1 MRLKVSI
8 QTKQELRA
16 LILDHIKAQKEEV
29 ALSKSRAILEK
40 MMSLTAFKNARTIL
54 CYASFKGEVDTF
66 SLMQKAMEL
75 NKRVALPLVRK
86 EEKRIVPVLIRSLQE
101 LKPGAY
107 GILEPA
113 DSFDRIDPS
122 ELDLIV
128 VPGVAFDRHNNRL
141 GRGAGYYDRFLSE
154 VPATVPTIALAYDFQ
169 VIDTLPG
176 IEGHDRP
183 VSYLLTN

>member
-1 MRLKVSI
+1 MVI
-8 QTKQELRA
+8 QTKQELRQ

-29 ALSKSRAILEK
+29 ALFKSRVILEK
-40 MMSLTAFKNARTIL
+40 MMTLPAFLNARTIL
-54 CYASFKGEVDTF
+54 FYASFKGEVDTF
-66 SLMQKAMEL
+66 ALMQKAMEM

-86 EEKRIVPVLIRSLQE
+86 EATRITAVLIRSLQE

-107 GILEPA
+107 GILEPV
-113 DSFDRIDPS
+113 DHKERRLDPF

-128 VPGVAFDRHNNRL
+128 VPGVAFDRHHNRL

-154 VPATVPTIALAYDFQ
+154 VPATTPTIALAYDFQ
-169 VIDTLPG
+169 VVETLPG

-183 VSYLLTN
+183 VTHLLTD